1 MFTPLSSPALGC
13 IFRIKRLHLALDLA
27 RFCRRWNSTFQC
39 REKYLTMV
47 LSSKNWGGR
56 ARPSDL
62 IRLECPLTRI
72 FASNETLNSAS
83 VNGLLTQLNGS
94 LAHKCAPGT
103 DVEDLHSFLFWFLST
118 VLMAC
123 GHLLAFHLSDP
134 RKKKWRQNISFHN
147 LKCLTSKLRS

>member
-1 MFTPLSSPALGC
+1 MFTPLSSPALRC

-27 RFCRRWNSTFQC
+27 CFCRRWNSTYFMQGKISHHGVIFQEL
-39 REKYLTMV
+39 RRQ
-47 LSSKNWGGR
+47 GR

-72 FASNETLNSAS
+72 FASIETLNSAS

-103 DVEDLHSFLFWFLST
+103 DVEDLQSFLFWFLST
-118 VLMAC
+118 VPMAC
-123 GHLLAFHLSDP
+123 GHLLDFHLGRGANNQNGNLRWFFP
-134 RKKKWRQNISFHN
+134 WRLFLGS
-147 LKCLTSKLRS
+147 